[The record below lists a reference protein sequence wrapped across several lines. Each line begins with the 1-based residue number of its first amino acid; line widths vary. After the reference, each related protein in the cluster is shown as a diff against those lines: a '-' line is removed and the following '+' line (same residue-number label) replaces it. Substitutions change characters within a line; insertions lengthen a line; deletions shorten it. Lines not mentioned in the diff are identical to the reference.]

1 MKSKKRE
8 THYLI
13 LIVGIIVINF
23 FLPRLLPG
31 SPLKSLVGEN
41 PGDLTAAQKM
51 GILDAYHLNDPL
63 WKQFLYYLR
72 DLFTLQWG
80 NSYSKR
86 QPIFDLISSRTGW
99 TLLLAGSNMI
109 LSTLIGTA
117 LGVWSAFR
125 RKKKKDLSLIISTTI
140 LDSIPSFWMAVI
152 FVAVFGVKLK
162 WFPIYGAYSM
172 WENYTGI
179 KKVLD
184 ILHHLTLPLLTMLVT
199 SLMGFFTTS
208 RHSVLQILSEDYV
221 KLAKMRGISNKRIT
235 ICYVMRNMLV
245 PVFTLLMMDV
255 GYLLSGSV
263 LIETVF
269 AYPGLGTL
277 MQEAVKARD
286 YPLIQY
292 TFLLA
297 SLLTIAALFLSDMLY
312 GKIDPRLEGADN
324 E

>member
-1 MKSKKRE
+1 MKKRV

-13 LIVGIIVINF
+13 ILVVVIVINF
-23 FLPRLLPG
+23 LLPRLLPG
-31 SPLKSLVGEN
+31 SPLKTLVGEN
-41 PGDLTAAQKM
+41 PGDLTVAQKM

-72 DLFTLQWG
+72 DLFTFNWG

-86 QPIFDLISSRTGW
+86 QPITMLITSRTGW

-109 LSTLIGTA
+109 LSTLAGTV
-117 LGVWSAFR
+117 LGAWSAFR
-125 RKKKKDLSLIISTTI
+125 RKKKKDLPLIITTTV

-152 FVAVFGVKLK
+152 LLAVFGVKLG

-172 WENYTGI
+172 WEDYTGI

-184 ILHHLTLPLLTMLVT
+184 ILHHLALPLLTMLVT

-221 KLAKMRGISNKRIT
+221 KLAKMRGIPKKRIT
-235 ICYVMRNMLV
+235 IWYVMRNTLV
-245 PVFTLLMMDV
+245 PVFTLFMMDV

-269 AYPGLGTL
+269 SYPGLGTL

-297 SLLTIAALFLSDMLY
+297 SVMTIAALFLADILY
-312 GKIDPRLEGADN
+312 SRIDPRLEVLEDA
-324 E
+324 